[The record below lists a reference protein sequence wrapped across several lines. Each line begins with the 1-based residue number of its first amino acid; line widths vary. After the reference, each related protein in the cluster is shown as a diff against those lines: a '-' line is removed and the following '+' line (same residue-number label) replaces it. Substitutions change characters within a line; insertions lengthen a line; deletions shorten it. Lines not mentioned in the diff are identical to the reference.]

1 MWPNCYTFYLGSR
14 PSPLETLSL
23 LQRPVP
29 ENLGGGAAVT
39 NGDQRNGQ
47 ASGAGSSDGPNARD
61 IREGF
66 SHCKPFKPKT
76 GEVVPQNMECVLA
89 SNDHPKCGLQLN

>member
-1 MWPNCYTFYLGSR
+1 MWQNCYTFYLGSR
-14 PSPLETLSL
+14 PSPLETLSR
-23 LQRPVP
+23 LQRPFP
-29 ENLGGGAAVT
+29 RTSAAVLPSLMVT
-39 NGDQRNGQ
+39 SAMGRQ
-47 ASGAGSSDGPNARD
+47 AAQVPSDGPNARD

-66 SHCKPFKPKT
+66 SHRKPFKRKT